1 MSRVIEA
8 ISQRRLLFFP
18 LDRKKEI
25 RAEFEQVALA
35 QLSYLYTSAFYLTK
49 DRADAEDLV
58 QETYLRAFRFFDKFQ
73 PGTNFRA
80 WLLSI
85 LQNLFINR
93 YRQKRREAPTV
104 EWEKT
109 DDVYES
115 MVEQDENLGGGK
127 PEHHFVSQMMD
138 DEVEKA
144 LRGLPEEFRTAIV
157 LVDIEE
163 LTYEEAANIMECP
176 LGTVRSRVSR
186 GRRML
191 QVALRSTAKGGA
203 GSGNSYGLS
212 KL

>member
-1 MSRVIEA
+1 MIRVIEA
-8 ISQRRLLFFP
+8 ISQRRHLFFP

-25 RAEFEQVALA
+25 RAEFERVALP

-93 YRQKRREAPTV
+93 DRQKRREAPTIQR
-104 EWEKT
+104 ETIDE
-109 DDVYES
+109 VYES
-115 MVEQDENLGGGK
+115 MVEQNENMGGGN

-138 DEVEKA
+138 DEVEMA

-163 LTYEEAANIMECP
+163 LTYEESANIMECP
-176 LGTVRSRVSR
+176 MGTVRSRVSR

-191 QVALRSTAKGGA
+191 QVALKEYRQGKGRVRE
-203 GSGNSYGLS
+203 
-212 KL
+212 

>member
-1 MSRVIEA
+1 
-8 ISQRRLLFFP
+8 LFFP

-25 RAEFEQVALA
+25 RAEFERVALP
-35 QLSYLYTSAFYLTK
+35 QLSYLYTSAFYFTK

-93 YRQKRREAPTV
+93 YRQKRREATTV
-104 EWEKT
+104 QWET
-109 DDVYES
+109 IDEVYES
-115 MVEQDENLGGGK
+115 MVGQDENRGGGD
-127 PEHHFVSQMMD
+127 PEHQFVSQMMD
-138 DEVEKA
+138 DEVEMA

-163 LTYEEAANIMECP
+163 LTYEEAANVMECP
-176 LGTVRSRVSR
+176 MGTVRSRVSR

-191 QVALRSTAKGGA
+191 QVALKEYGQGKGRVRE
-203 GSGNSYGLS
+203 
-212 KL
+212 

>member
-8 ISQRRLLFFP
+8 ISQRRHLFFP

-25 RAEFEQVALA
+25 RAEFERVALA

-80 WLLSI
+80 WFLSI
-85 LQNLFINR
+85 LQNLFINC

-115 MVEQDENLGGGK
+115 MVEQDENLGGGN

-163 LTYEEAANIMECP
+163 LTYEEAANVVECP

-191 QVALRSTAKGGA
+191 QVALKE
-203 GSGNSYGLS
+203 YGQGRGWVRE
-212 KL
+212 

>member
-8 ISQRRLLFFP
+8 ICQRRLLFFP

-25 RAEFEQVALA
+25 RAEFERVALV
-35 QLSYLYTSAFYLTK
+35 QLPYLYTSAFYLTK
-49 DRADAEDLV
+49 DKADAEDLV

-93 YRQKRREAPTV
+93 YRQKRREPTSV
-104 EWEKT
+104 NWDKIDE
-109 DDVYES
+109 VYES
-115 MVEQDENLGGGK
+115 MVEQDENMEGGN

-144 LRGLPEEFRTAIV
+144 LRGLSEEFRTAIV

-163 LTYEEAANIMECP
+163 LTYEEAAKVMESP

-191 QVALRSTAKGGA
+191 QVALKE
-203 GSGNSYGLS
+203 YGQGRGPV
-212 KL
+212 KE

>member
-8 ISQRRLLFFP
+8 ISQRRLRFFP
-18 LDRKKEI
+18 LGRKKEI
-25 RAEFEQVALA
+25 SAQFERVALA

-58 QETYLRAFRFFDKFQ
+58 QATYLRAFRFFDKFQ
-73 PGTNFRA
+73 PGANFRA

-85 LQNLFINR
+85 LQNQFINR
-93 YRQKRREAPTV
+93 YRQKIRETPTG
-104 EWEKT
+104 EWEKI
-109 DDVYES
+109 DDVYKS
-115 MVEQDENLGGGK
+115 MVEQDENMGGGN

-144 LRGLPEEFRTAIV
+144 LRGLPVEFRTAIV

-163 LTYEEAANIMECP
+163 LTYEEAANVMECP
-176 LGTVRSRVSR
+176 IGSVRSRVSQ

-191 QVALRSTAKGGA
+191 QVALKK
-203 GSGNSYGLS
+203 YGQG
-212 KL
+212 

>member
-8 ISQRRLLFFP
+8 IPQRRHLFFP

-25 RAEFEQVALA
+25 RAEFERVALP

-73 PGTNFRA
+73 PGTHFRA

-85 LQNLFINR
+85 LQNLFIHR
-93 YRQKRREAPTV
+93 YRQKRRAAPTV
-104 EWEKT
+104 QWET
-109 DDVYES
+109 LDEVYES
-115 MVEQDENLGGGK
+115 MVEQDENMGGGD
-127 PEHHFVSQMMD
+127 PEHHFVSKMMD
-138 DEVEKA
+138 DEVEMA
-144 LRGLPEEFRTAIV
+144 LRGLPVEFRTAIV

-163 LTYEEAANIMECP
+163 LTYEESANIMECP
-176 LGTVRSRVSR
+176 MGTVRSRVSR

-191 QVALRSTAKGGA
+191 QVALKEYDQGKARVRE
-203 GSGNSYGLS
+203 
-212 KL
+212 

>member
-1 MSRVIEA
+1 MIRVIEA
-8 ISQRRLLFFP
+8 ISQRRHLFFP

-25 RAEFEQVALA
+25 RAEFERVALP

-93 YRQKRREAPTV
+93 DRQKRREAPTV
-104 EWEKT
+104 QWGTVDE
-109 DDVYES
+109 VYES
-115 MVEQDENLGGGK
+115 MVEQNENMGGGN

-138 DEVEKA
+138 DEVEMA
-144 LRGLPEEFRTAIV
+144 LRGLPEEFRTPIV

-163 LTYEEAANIMECP
+163 LTYEESANIMECP
-176 LGTVRSRVSR
+176 MGTVRSRVSR

-191 QVALRSTAKGGA
+191 QVALKEYRQGKGRVRE
-203 GSGNSYGLS
+203 
-212 KL
+212 

>member
-1 MSRVIEA
+1 MIRVIEA

-25 RAEFEQVALA
+25 RAEFERVALA

-80 WLLSI
+80 WFLSI
-85 LQNLFINR
+85 LQNLFINC

-115 MVEQDENLGGGK
+115 MVEQDENLGGGN

-163 LTYEEAANIMECP
+163 LTYEEAANVMECP
-176 LGTVRSRVSR
+176 LGTFRSRVSR

-191 QVALRSTAKGGA
+191 QVALKE
-203 GSGNSYGLS
+203 YGQGRGWVRE
-212 KL
+212 

>member
-8 ISQRRLLFFP
+8 IPQRRHLFFP

-25 RAEFEQVALA
+25 RAEFERVALP

-73 PGTNFRA
+73 PGTHFRA

-93 YRQKRREAPTV
+93 YRRKRRAAPTV
-104 EWEKT
+104 QWET
-109 DDVYES
+109 IDGVYES
-115 MVEQDENLGGGK
+115 MVEQNENMGGGD
-127 PEHHFVSQMMD
+127 PEHHFVSKMMD
-138 DEVEKA
+138 DEVEMA

-163 LTYEEAANIMECP
+163 LTYEESANIMECP
-176 LGTVRSRVSR
+176 MGTVRSRVSR

-191 QVALRSTAKGGA
+191 QIALKEYGPGKGRVRE
-203 GSGNSYGLS
+203 
-212 KL
+212 

>member
-8 ISQRRLLFFP
+8 ISQRRHLFFP

-25 RAEFEQVALA
+25 RTEFERVALA

-85 LQNLFINR
+85 VQNLFINR
-93 YRQKRREAPTV
+93 YRQKRREVTTV
-104 EWEKT
+104 EWEKI

-115 MVEQDENLGGGK
+115 MVEQDENMGGGN

-163 LTYEEAANIMECP
+163 LTYEEAANVMECP
-176 LGTVRSRVSR
+176 MGTVRSRVSR

-191 QVALRSTAKGGA
+191 QVALKE
-203 GSGNSYGLS
+203 YGQGRGRVRE
-212 KL
+212 

>member
-1 MSRVIEA
+1 MIRVIEA
-8 ISQRRLLFFP
+8 ISQRRLQFFP

-25 RAEFEQVALA
+25 RAEFERVALA

-49 DRADAEDLV
+49 DRANAEDLV

-115 MVEQDENLGGGK
+115 MVEQDENLGGGN
-127 PEHHFVSQMMD
+127 PEHHFVSHMMD

-144 LRGLPEEFRTAIV
+144 LRGLPEVFRTAIV

-163 LTYEEAANIMECP
+163 MTYEGAANVMECP
-176 LGTVRSRVSR
+176 LGTFRSRVSR

-191 QVALRSTAKGGA
+191 QVALKE
-203 GSGNSYGLS
+203 YGQGRGWVRE
-212 KL
+212 

>member
-1 MSRVIEA
+1 MIRVIEA
-8 ISQRRLLFFP
+8 ISQRRHLFFP

-25 RAEFEQVALA
+25 RAEFERVALP

-85 LQNLFINR
+85 LQNHFINR

-104 EWEKT
+104 QWET
-109 DDVYES
+109 IDEVYES
-115 MVEQDENLGGGK
+115 MVEQNENMGGGN
-127 PEHHFVSQMMD
+127 PEHHFLSQMMD
-138 DEVEKA
+138 DEVEMA

-163 LTYEEAANIMECP
+163 LTYEESANIMECP
-176 LGTVRSRVSR
+176 MGTVRSRVSQ

-191 QVALRSTAKGGA
+191 QVALKEYRGKGRVRE
-203 GSGNSYGLS
+203 
-212 KL
+212 